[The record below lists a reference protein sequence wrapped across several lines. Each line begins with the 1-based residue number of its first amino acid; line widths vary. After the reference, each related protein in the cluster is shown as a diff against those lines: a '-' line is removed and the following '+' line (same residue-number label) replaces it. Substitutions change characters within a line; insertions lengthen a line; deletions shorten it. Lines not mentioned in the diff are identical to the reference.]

1 MPAPLVPAGA
11 VAALSDPSKV
21 CHCDAATLA
30 AQSPSSPNC
39 TNSDPPVSDSN
50 RQTAFDKSMRCWDGN
65 ARIIIRI
72 RFNFLILGGTFD
84 FQVGRFV

>member
-39 TNSDPPVSDSN
+39 TKYKIPPYP
-50 RQTAFDKSMRCWDGN
+50 
-65 ARIIIRI
+65 IRI
-72 RFNFLILGGTFD
+72 DRLHSTKACAAGMTIPGS
-84 FQVGRFV
+84 

>member
-39 TNSDPPVSDSN
+39 TKCLLPKP
-50 RQTAFDKSMRCWDGN
+50 AAK
-65 ARIIIRI
+65 
-72 RFNFLILGGTFD
+72 
-84 FQVGRFV
+84 